1 MGGAWARARGADC
14 ALCFAVRMRRSL
26 HVVVFPIALALLA
39 SRAAL
44 AAPPADPDRA
54 DRTAARH
61 FSDGQKAFAAG
72 DYPHAGDEFEAAYR
86 DKPHHAPLWNAA
98 RSWQRAGEEVR
109 AANLYA
115 RYLREAPADAPDRDQ
130 ANAALRALTSRL
142 GRIEPHA
149 AGVDKLRLDGK
160 NVDAPVVYVAPGEHV
175 AEGDDGGV
183 RVRKVV
189 TVRAGEQVSV
199 TVAPDAKPS
208 PALGPPRSGD
218 AIEPARKPLPP
229 TIPVVGG
236 VLTAVVGGFTI
247 ASGLD
252 TVSQR
257 DAFLDDKT
265 QDRLDTAFSSQ
276 TRTNVLL
283 GTTIGLGVVTSVIAI
298 FFTDWSGS
306 TAPSREASVRR

>member
-1 MGGAWARARGADC
+1 
-14 ALCFAVRMRRSL
+14 MRRSVL
-26 HVVVFPIALALLA
+26 VVALALLA

-44 AAPPADPDRA
+44 AAPPAEA

-61 FSDGQKAFAAG
+61 FADGQKAFASG

-109 AANLYA
+109 AANLFA

-130 ANAALRALTSRL
+130 ANAALRALTARL

-175 AEGDDGGV
+175 AEGDDHGT
-183 RVRKVV
+183 RIRKVV

-199 TVAPDAKPS
+199 TVAPEPKPVV
-208 PALGPPRSGD
+208 GPPRSE
-218 AIEPARKPLPP
+218 APIEPARKPLS
-229 TIPVVGG
+229 PVVPVIGG
-236 VLTAVVGGFTI
+236 VLTAVAGGFTI

-252 TVSQR
+252 TVTKR

-265 QDRLDTAFSSQ
+265 QDRLDAAFSSQ
-276 TRTNVLL
+276 SRTNVLL
-283 GTTIGLGVVTSVIAI
+283 GTTIGLGVVTGVIAV
-298 FFTDWSGS
+298 FFTEWSGPA
-306 TAPSREASVRR
+306 TPPREASVRP

>member
-1 MGGAWARARGADC
+1 
-14 ALCFAVRMRRSL
+14 MRRSVL
-26 HVVVFPIALALLA
+26 VVAFALLA
-39 SRAAL
+39 SRAAF
-44 AAPPADPDRA
+44 AAPLGDA

-61 FSDGQKAFAAG
+61 FADGQKAFASG

-109 AANLYA
+109 AANLFA

-130 ANAALRALTSRL
+130 ANAALRALTARL

-160 NVDAPVVYVAPGEHV
+160 SVDAPVVYVAPGEHV
-175 AEGDDGGV
+175 AEGDDHGA

-189 TVRAGEQVSV
+189 SVRAGEQISV
-199 TVAPDAKPS
+199 TVSPDPKPS
-208 PALGPPRSGD
+208 PVVGPPRGEA

-229 TIPVVGG
+229 LVPVLGG
-236 VLTAVVGGFTI
+236 VLTAVAGGFMI

-252 TVSQR
+252 TRSKR

-265 QDRLDTAFSSQ
+265 QDRLDAAFASQ
-276 TRTNVLL
+276 SRTNVLL
-283 GTTIGLGVVTSVIAI
+283 GTTIGLGVVTGVIAV
-298 FFTDWSGS
+298 FFTEWSGPA
-306 TAPSREASVRR
+306 APAREASVRP